1 MLLDVKGLDCHYG
14 RIQAISNIDI
24 NVDDGELVALVGAN
38 GAGKTTLLKAL
49 SGILPAST
57 GTITFNGHDISRVS
71 SDKRVRLGIIQVPE
85 GRQVFAPMTVEDNLV
100 VGGYTRSQTER
111 DETLDQVYE
120 MFPVLKD
127 RRHSAAGTLSGGQ
140 QQRVAIAR
148 ALAMRPEIMLFDE
161 VTSALDPELV
171 GEVLRVMRQLAQ
183 EGMTMLVVTHE
194 MGFAQDVADRV
205 IFMDEGTIVEEGSP
219 EMMFS
224 NPKQTRTRAFLSQLL
239 DREESSET

>member
-140 QQRVAIAR
+140 QQMLAISRALMARPRLLFLDEPSMGLSPLLVDEVFETVQKLRDGGTTILLVEQNAYMALAIADR
-148 ALAMRPEIMLFDE
+148 GYVLEAGSIVLAD
-161 VTSALDPELV
+161 S
-171 GEVLRVMRQLAQ
+171 GEKLIAN
-183 EGMTMLVVTHE
+183 
-194 MGFAQDVADRV
+194 DRV
-205 IFMDEGTIVEEGSP
+205 
-219 EMMFS
+219 
-224 NPKQTRTRAFLSQLL
+224 KQAYLGL
-239 DREESSET
+239 